1 MGLRLRG
8 PDYISKTEIEV
19 IGVVRD
25 AKYSTLSQPAP
36 PTLYIPFNQHPQLPV
51 AYEVRFAGAPAPIA
65 AAVRQAV
72 HRIDPNL
79 PLIGFKTFEEQIRE
93 LLGKERM
100 FATISATFGLIGL
113 LMAGLG
119 LYGVVSF
126 AAGKRTSEI
135 GLRMALGARRASV
148 VRMIMRETLVLVGAG
163 IAVGLALPYLL
174 RKWLVQHV
182 DEFGNLLFGVTY
194 NDTATLLSGVIVM
207 IAIAGI
213 ASYLPAR
220 RASRVDPMTALR
232 YE

>member
-1 MGLRLRG
+1 
-8 PDYISKTEIEV
+8 
-19 IGVVRD
+19 
-25 AKYSTLSQPAP
+25 
-36 PTLYIPFNQHPQLPV
+36 
-51 AYEVRFAGAPAPIA
+51 
-65 AAVRQAV
+65 
-72 HRIDPNL
+72 
-79 PLIGFKTFEEQIRE
+79 
-93 LLGKERM
+93 
-100 FATISATFGLIGL
+100 
-113 LMAGLG
+113 MAGLG
-119 LYGVVSF
+119 LYGIVSF

-174 RKWLVQHV
+174 KKWLVQHV
-182 DEFGNLLFGVTY
+182 DKFGNLLFGVTY